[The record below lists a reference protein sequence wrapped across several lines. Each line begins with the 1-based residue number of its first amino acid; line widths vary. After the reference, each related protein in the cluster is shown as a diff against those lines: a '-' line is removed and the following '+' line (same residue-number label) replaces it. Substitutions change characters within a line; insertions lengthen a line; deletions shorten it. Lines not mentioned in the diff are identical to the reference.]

1 MKSQLYVQTEEE
13 YEQWVQQNTI
23 AQSDSVGSTLAANP
37 ASSSDS
43 EFLAPLAA
51 EIGVE
56 ADTIAQL
63 QSLHHH
69 PINAEL

>member
-1 MKSQLYVQTEEE
+1 
-13 YEQWVQQNTI
+13 
-23 AQSDSVGSTLAANP
+23 VGSTLAANP